1 MVEETPKTLADRLA
15 ETGSRIAK
23 LSKQAATATKDAA
36 GKVAD
41 TSKEVAGKVADASK
55 EAAGKLADASKEAAA
70 KTTKAM
76 ADAKEA
82 RREKKDEQL
91 TKKIEE
97 TRAELKEDGHIP
109 LTPAMITLPE
119 FEEERMALMA
129 EEHDIL
135 VDLVDHMHALS
146 SRVDQL
152 EQTYKALAI
161 EEKANRQLKQVS
173 STSTDE
179 RAPATTS
186 RGMTA
191 ALSLLGASLVW
202 VVLLTGLDRYLASNE
217 VMVFSSYPAEIPVWG
232 LGAGSWV
239 MFVLHQIGKTAPFLR
254 VSKPMLIQTGLA
266 VGITTVMALLLS
278 NDTISTMSSVW
289 TWGTAIAVAVLV
301 SSSLVASAWRTTK
314 DVLTPNEESDIIG

>member
-1 MVEETPKTLADRLA
+1 MAEDPLSPRQPPKSLA
-15 ETGSRIAK
+15 ERLGSTGSRIAE
-23 LSKQAATATKDAA
+23 LSKQAAQATRDA
-36 GKVAD
+36 V
-41 TSKEVAGKVADASK
+41 GKVADASK
-55 EAAGKLADASKEAAA
+55 EAAQ
-70 KTTKAM
+70 KTSQAVM
-76 ADAKEA
+76 EAKEA

-97 TRAELKEDGHIP
+97 TRAELRDDGHIA
-109 LTPAMITLPE
+109 LAPAMITLPE

-146 SRVDQL
+146 SRIDRL
-152 EQTYKALAI
+152 ETTYKALAI
-161 EEKANRQLKQVS
+161 EEKAAR
-173 STSTDE
+173 TRPDE
-179 RAPATTS
+179 TPIEERETQPATS

-232 LGAGSWV
+232 LGAGTWV
-239 MFVLHQIGKTAPFLR
+239 MFVLNQIGKTAPFLR

-289 TWGTAIAVAVLV
+289 TWGTAVAVAVLV
-301 SSSLVASAWRTTK
+301 SSSLVASAWSTTRS
-314 DVLTPNEESDIIG
+314 VLTPKDETEIIG

>member
-1 MVEETPKTLADRLA
+1 MAEDPLSPREPPKTLADRLGMTGNKIA
-15 ETGSRIAK
+15 E
-23 LSKQAATATKDAA
+23 LSKQAAQATKTAA
-36 GKVAD
+36 A
-41 TSKEVAGKVADASK
+41 KVADASK
-55 EAAGKLADASKEAAA
+55 EAAGKVADASKEAAA

-135 VDLVDHMHALS
+135 VDLVDHMHSLS
-146 SRVDQL
+146 SRVDRL

-161 EEKANRQLKQVS
+161 EEKANRQLEQTS
-173 STSTDE
+173 SISSDE

-314 DVLTPNEESDIIG
+314 DALTPNEENDIIG

>member
-1 MVEETPKTLADRLA
+1 MAEDPLSPRDPPKTLADRLGMTGNKIA
-15 ETGSRIAK
+15 E
-23 LSKQAATATKDAA
+23 LSKQAAQATKTAA
-36 GKVAD
+36 A
-41 TSKEVAGKVADASK
+41 KVADASK
-55 EAAGKLADASKEAAA
+55 EAAGKVADASKEAAA
-70 KTTKAM
+70 KTTKAV

-97 TRAELKEDGHIP
+97 TKAELKEDGHIP

-152 EQTYKALAI
+152 EQTYKALAM
-161 EEKANRQLKQVS
+161 EDKANRQLDAPMS
-173 STSTDE
+173 SSTDE
-179 RAPATTS
+179 KVSATTS

-217 VMVFSSYPAEIPVWG
+217 VMVFSIYPAEIPVWG

-289 TWGTAIAVAVLV
+289 TWGTAIAVAVLF

-314 DVLTPNEESDIIG
+314 DVLTPNEENDIIG

>member
-1 MVEETPKTLADRLA
+1 MKHLRGGIMAEDPLSPRDPPQTIADRLGS
-15 ETGSRIAK
+15 TGSRIAA
-23 LSKQAATATKDAA
+23 LSRQAAQATKEA
-36 GKVAD
+36 V
-41 TSKEVAGKVADASK
+41 GKVADASK
-55 EAAGKLADASKEAAA
+55 EAAA
-70 KTTKAM
+70 KTSKAVS
-76 ADAKEA
+76 DAKEA

-97 TRAELKEDGHIP
+97 TRAELKDDGHIP
-109 LTPAMITLPE
+109 LAPAMITLPE

-135 VDLVDHMHALS
+135 VELVDHMHALS

-152 EQTYKALAI
+152 EQTYRALAI
-161 EEKANRQLKQVS
+161 EEKANRGLELAGKEADS
-173 STSTDE
+173 SQSPE
-179 RAPATTS
+179 ATS
-186 RGMTA
+186 RGMTS

-217 VMVFSSYPAEIPVWG
+217 IMLFSSYPAEIPLWG
-232 LGAGSWV
+232 IGAGSWV

-254 VSKPMLIQTGLA
+254 VSKPMLVQTGLA

-278 NDTISTMSSVW
+278 DDTISTMSSVW

-301 SSSLVASAWRTTK
+301 SSSLVASAWKTTRS
-314 DVLTPNEESDIIG
+314 VLSPGEEIEIID

>member
-1 MVEETPKTLADRLA
+1 MAEDPLSPRQPPKSLA
-15 ETGSRIAK
+15 ERLGSTGSRIAE
-23 LSKQAATATKDAA
+23 LSKQAAQATKDA
-36 GKVAD
+36 V
-41 TSKEVAGKVADASK
+41 GKVADASK
-55 EAAGKLADASKEAAA
+55 EAAQ
-70 KTTKAM
+70 KTSQAVM
-76 ADAKEA
+76 EAKEA

-97 TRAELKEDGHIP
+97 TRAELKDDGHIA
-109 LTPAMITLPE
+109 LAPAMITLPE

-146 SRVDQL
+146 SRIDRL
-152 EQTYKALAI
+152 ETTYKALAI
-161 EEKANRQLKQVS
+161 EEKAARS
-173 STSTDE
+173 RPDATPIEE
-179 RAPATTS
+179 RETQPATS

-232 LGAGSWV
+232 LGAGTWV
-239 MFVLHQIGKTAPFLR
+239 MFVLNQIGKTAPFLR
-254 VSKPMLIQTGLA
+254 VSRPMLIQTGLA

-289 TWGTAIAVAVLV
+289 TWGTAVAVAVLV
-301 SSSLVASAWRTTK
+301 SSSLVASAWSTTRS
-314 DVLTPNEESDIIG
+314 VLTPKDETEIIG

>member
-1 MVEETPKTLADRLA
+1 MAEDPLSPRQPPKSLA
-15 ETGSRIAK
+15 ERLGSTGSRIAE
-23 LSKQAATATKDAA
+23 LSKQAAQATKDA
-36 GKVAD
+36 V
-41 TSKEVAGKVADASK
+41 GKVADARK
-55 EAAGKLADASKEAAA
+55 EAAQ
-70 KTTKAM
+70 KTSQAVM
-76 ADAKEA
+76 EAKEA

-97 TRAELKEDGHIP
+97 TRAELKADGYIA
-109 LTPAMITLPE
+109 LAPARITLPE

-146 SRVDQL
+146 SRIDRL
-152 EQTYKALAI
+152 ETTYKALAI
-161 EEKANRQLKQVS
+161 EEKAARSRPDKTPTEESETQ
-173 STSTDE
+173 
-179 RAPATTS
+179 PATS

-217 VMVFSSYPAEIPVWG
+217 VMVFSSYPAEIPGWG
-232 LGAGSWV
+232 LGAGTWV
-239 MFVLHQIGKTAPFLR
+239 MFVLNQIGKTAPFLR
-254 VSKPMLIQTGLA
+254 VSRPMLIQTGLA

-289 TWGTAIAVAVLV
+289 TWGTAVAVAVLV
-301 SSSLVASAWRTTK
+301 SSSLVASAWSTTRS
-314 DVLTPNEESDIIG
+314 VLTPKDETEIIG

>member
-1 MVEETPKTLADRLA
+1 MAEDPLSPRQPPKSLA
-15 ETGSRIAK
+15 ERLGSTGSRIAE
-23 LSKQAATATKDAA
+23 LSKQAAQATKDA
-36 GKVAD
+36 V
-41 TSKEVAGKVADASK
+41 GKVADASK
-55 EAAGKLADASKEAAA
+55 EAAQ
-70 KTTKAM
+70 KTSQAVM
-76 ADAKEA
+76 EAKEA
-82 RREKKDEQL
+82 RRDKKDEQL

-97 TRAELKEDGHIP
+97 TRAELKDDGHIS
-109 LTPAMITLPE
+109 LAPAMITLPE

-146 SRVDQL
+146 SRIDRL
-152 EQTYKALAI
+152 ETTYKALAI
-161 EEKANRQLKQVS
+161 EEKAA
-173 STSTDE
+173 
-179 RAPATTS
+179 RARPEATPTEEIETQPATS

-232 LGAGSWV
+232 LGAGTWV
-239 MFVLHQIGKTAPFLR
+239 MFVLNQIGKTAPFLR
-254 VSKPMLIQTGLA
+254 VSRPMLIQTGLA

-289 TWGTAIAVAVLV
+289 TWGTAVAVAVLV
-301 SSSLVASAWRTTK
+301 SSSLVASAWSTTRS
-314 DVLTPNEESDIIG
+314 VLTPKDETEIIG

>member
-1 MVEETPKTLADRLA
+1 MAEDPLSPRQPPKSLA
-15 ETGSRIAK
+15 ERLGSTGSRIAE
-23 LSKQAATATKDAA
+23 LSKQAAQATRDA
-36 GKVAD
+36 V
-41 TSKEVAGKVADASK
+41 GKVADASK
-55 EAAGKLADASKEAAA
+55 EAAQ
-70 KTTKAM
+70 KTSQAVM
-76 ADAKEA
+76 EAKEA

-97 TRAELKEDGHIP
+97 TRAELKDDGHIS
-109 LTPAMITLPE
+109 LAPAMITLPE

-146 SRVDQL
+146 SRIDRL
-152 EQTYKALAI
+152 ETTYKALAI
-161 EEKANRQLKQVS
+161 EEKAARSRPDATPTEESETQ
-173 STSTDE
+173 
-179 RAPATTS
+179 PATS

-232 LGAGSWV
+232 LGAGTWV
-239 MFVLHQIGKTAPFLR
+239 MFVLNQIGKTAPFLR
-254 VSKPMLIQTGLA
+254 VSRPMLIQTGLA

-289 TWGTAIAVAVLV
+289 TWGTAVAVAVLV
-301 SSSLVASAWRTTK
+301 SSSLVASAWSTTRS
-314 DVLTPNEESDIIG
+314 VLTPKDETEIIG

>member
-1 MVEETPKTLADRLA
+1 MAEDPLSPRQPPKSLA
-15 ETGSRIAK
+15 ERLGSTGSRIAE
-23 LSKQAATATKDAA
+23 LSKQAAQATKDA
-36 GKVAD
+36 V
-41 TSKEVAGKVADASK
+41 GKVADASK
-55 EAAGKLADASKEAAA
+55 EAAQ
-70 KTTKAM
+70 KTSQAVM
-76 ADAKEA
+76 EAKEA

-97 TRAELKEDGHIP
+97 TRAELKDDGHIA
-109 LTPAMITLPE
+109 LAPAMITLPE

-146 SRVDQL
+146 SRIDRL
-152 EQTYKALAI
+152 ETTYKALAI
-161 EEKANRQLKQVS
+161 EEKAAR
-173 STSTDE
+173 TRPDE
-179 RAPATTS
+179 TPIEERETQPATS

-232 LGAGSWV
+232 LGAGTWV
-239 MFVLHQIGKTAPFLR
+239 MFVLNQIGKTAPFLR

-289 TWGTAIAVAVLV
+289 TWGTAVAVAVLV
-301 SSSLVASAWRTTK
+301 SSSLVASAWSTTRS
-314 DVLTPNEESDIIG
+314 VLTPKDETEIIG